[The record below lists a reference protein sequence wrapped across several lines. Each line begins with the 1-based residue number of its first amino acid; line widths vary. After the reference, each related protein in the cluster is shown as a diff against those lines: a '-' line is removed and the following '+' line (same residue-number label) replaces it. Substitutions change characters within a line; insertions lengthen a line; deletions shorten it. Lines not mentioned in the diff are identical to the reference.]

1 MFDKKAQSIL
11 LVTCFVV
18 IKLNWFF
25 VKKPLFFGKKREKD
39 FFGSIVKS
47 RGALAQRSV
56 P

>member
-25 VKKPLFFGKKREKD
+25 VKNPLFLVKNVKKI
-39 FFGSIVKS
+39 F
-47 RGALAQRSV
+47 SV
-56 P
+56 QY